1 MIFVTFHNE
10 NELPVYSNARL
21 KIHPIKTDENLP
33 NFSKVAIILVTE
45 GVMIFLKKGKKQ
57 VCVHGRMCAYS
68 SKEKLCVL

>member
-1 MIFVTFHNE
+1 MDKLDSAAG
-10 NELPVYSNARL
+10 EL
-21 KIHPIKTDENLP
+21 KNLP

-57 VCVHGRMCAYS
+57 VCVHGCRCAYS